1 MQLSAK
7 RELNELVANNQLVE
21 TLWGVVNRSEGNLG
35 NVAPLIARV
44 LDTGAWKRREVT
56 QIGEIVQFDR
66 FIDFIQTPPL
76 RGCGWEPEKVEALLK
91 QAKADKDLLRRW
103 RKAIT
108 RRKGRPS
115 ADENGNNIPNR
126 PHRGTSVAYLL
137 TQLEE
142 HAPELYHRV
151 LAGELSANAAAI
163 EAGLREP
170 PSALKQ
176 LQKTWERA
184 TEDERAAFQAWL
196 MSQREA
202 AAA

>member
-1 MQLSAK
+1 MQSSAK

-44 LDTGAWKRREVT
+44 LDTGAWKKREVS
-56 QIGEIVQFDR
+56 QIGEVVEFDR

-76 RGCGWEPEKVEALLK
+76 RGCGWEPDKVEALLK

-103 RKAIT
+103 RAAVT
-108 RRKGRPS
+108 RKKHVHDDTNNVSIKPQH
-115 ADENGNNIPNR
+115 GN
-126 PHRGTSVAYLL
+126 SLAYTL
-137 TQLEE
+137 TRL
-142 HAPELYHRV
+142 AALDDKTLYQRV
-151 LAGELSANAAAI
+151 LAGDLSANAAAI
-163 EAGLREP
+163 EAGLRKP

-176 LQKTWERA
+176 LQKTWGRA

-196 MSQREA
+196 ASRRQA
-202 AAA
+202 AA